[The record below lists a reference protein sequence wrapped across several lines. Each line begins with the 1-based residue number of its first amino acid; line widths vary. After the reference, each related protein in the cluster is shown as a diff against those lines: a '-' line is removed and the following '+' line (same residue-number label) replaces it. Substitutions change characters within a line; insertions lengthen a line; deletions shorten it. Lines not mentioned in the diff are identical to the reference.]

1 MSGINNSI
9 KSASQQLQGIYVCVY
24 TYTHTHT
31 HVSIEQRTQPEA
43 WGGGYHRTGPKN
55 LCSRKQMETKETQV
69 TTERIYWKAILTAK
83 ECKIQL

>member
-1 MSGINNSI
+1 MSEINNSI

-43 WGGGYHRTGPKN
+43 WGGGGVPQNWPKKPVLQKTNGNKGNTGHY
-55 LCSRKQMETKETQV
+55 RKDLLEGNPHS
-69 TTERIYWKAILTAK
+69 
-83 ECKIQL
+83 